1 MESIGGIQ
9 QRYDKLIEHYTQ
21 LATQYQAQIKSVSR
35 KIILSGW
42 IRLLAF
48 ILLITVPVYI
58 YDYSQI
64 ASVALFVGFAIGFAL
79 LIKRFNKF
87 KRLKA
92 EFELMRNLNL
102 SELKAQQGD
111 WSSFESGKEFID
123 PTHDY
128 SHDLDMFGS
137 GSFFQ
142 YINRTSTSEG
152 RLTLK
157 NKITSPYIASDDIIT
172 EQEAIKE
179 LSTKLVFRQH
189 FYAKGKILEE
199 TPADIQRIKAFKNY
213 EYFIKSKGRL
223 FKFMV
228 IAFPW
233 MFFISLALTFFGL
246 PSAVPTLLFLVNLAF
261 IGSHLKALNKV
272 NQQFTSL
279 TALLQKYALL
289 TDLIAHE
296 SFSSP
301 KLMQLQNS
309 LSEDNEEASAII
321 KKLSRYMSQFDQRN
335 GMIAGVL
342 LNGILLWDFK
352 YVGKIEKWLSTYD
365 KKIEQWLYAV
375 HQIDA
380 LNSMAG
386 YTYNHPDF
394 IFPEPHQNIMLKATA
409 LGHPLLD
416 RKERICN
423 DYDFE
428 DSIFSLITGAN
439 MSGKSTFL
447 RTVGLNMVLAR
458 SGMSVCATSMVF
470 RPMPM
475 ITNMRT
481 TDSLTKHESYF
492 YAELKKLQY
501 IIERLKNGNDVFIIL
516 DEILKGTNSK
526 DKTYGSMELI
536 KHLLSLNAHGMI
548 ATHDLDL
555 GVLQDRTKGKIVNR
569 CFEVENK
576 DNQLIFDYK
585 LYLGVTQNHNATF
598 LMKQMGIIQT

>member
-1 MESIGGIQ
+1 MESTGGIQ
-9 QRYDKLIEHYTQ
+9 QRYDKLIEQYTQ
-21 LATQYQAQIKSVSR
+21 LAVTFQAQIKSVSR
-35 KIILSGW
+35 KIVLSGW
-42 IRLLAF
+42 IRLVVF
-48 ILLITVPVYI
+48 LLLFVAPVYI
-58 YDYSQI
+58 YDFSQI
-64 ASVALFVGFAIGFAL
+64 ASIGLFVGFAIFFGL

-102 SELKAQQGD
+102 SEVKAQQGD
-111 WSSFESGKEFID
+111 WSSFGSGQEFID
-123 PTHDY
+123 PSHDY
-128 SHDLDMFGS
+128 SHDLDMFGP

-152 RLTLK
+152 KETLK
-157 NKITSPYIASDDIIT
+157 NKITSPYIASEDIIT
-172 EQEAIKE
+172 EQKAIKE
-179 LSTKLVFRQH
+179 LSTKLNFRQY

-213 EYFIKSKGRL
+213 EYFIKCKGRL

-228 IAFPW
+228 IALPW

-246 PSAVPTLLFLVNLAF
+246 PSAVPALLFLVNLAF
-261 IGSHLKALNKV
+261 VGAHLKALNRI
-272 NQQFTSL
+272 NQRFTSL
-279 TALLQKYALL
+279 TDLLQKYAVL

-296 SFSSP
+296 KFSSP
-301 KLMQLQNS
+301 KLLQLQNS
-309 LSEDNEEASAII
+309 LSENDEKASAII
-321 KKLSRYMSQFDQRN
+321 DKLSRYMSQFDQRN

-342 LNGILLWDFK
+342 LNGIVLWDFK

-365 KKIEQWLYAV
+365 QKIEQWLYAV

-386 YTYNHPDF
+386 YAYNHPDF
-394 IFPEPHQNIMLKATA
+394 VFPEPQQNIMLKATA

-458 SGMSVCATSMVF
+458 SGMPVCATNMIF
-470 RPMPM
+470 TPMLM

-501 IIERLKNGNDVFIIL
+501 IIERLKNGNNVFIIL

-548 ATHDLDL
+548 ATHDLEL
-555 GVLQDRTKGKIVNR
+555 GVLQDSTNGKIVNC

-576 DNQLIFDYK
+576 DNKLIFDYK
-585 LYLGVTQNHNATF
+585 LHPGVTQNHNATF
-598 LMKQMGIIQT
+598 LMKQMGIIRT

>member
-21 LATQYQAQIKSVSR
+21 LAAQYQAQIKSVSR

-42 IRLLAF
+42 IRLF
-48 ILLITVPVYI
+48 VFLLLFVVPIYI
-58 YDYSQI
+58 YDFSQI
-64 ASVALFVGFAIGFAL
+64 ASIALFISFAFSFGV

-92 EFELMRNLNL
+92 EFELMRDLNLN
-102 SELKAQQGD
+102 EVKAQQGD

-123 PTHDY
+123 PAHDY

-152 RLTLK
+152 ELTLK
-157 NKITSPYIASDDIIT
+157 NKITSPHIASEDIIT

-179 LSTKLVFRQH
+179 LSTKLDFRQH

-199 TPADIQRIKAFKNY
+199 TPADIQKIKDFKNY
-213 EYFIKSKGRL
+213 DYFLKSKGRFFKILIIVLPWL
-223 FKFMV
+223 FM
-228 IAFPW
+228 
-233 MFFISLALTFFGL
+233 ISLALTFFGL
-246 PSAVPTLLFLVNLAF
+246 SSTVPTMLFLFNLAF
-261 IGSHLKALNKV
+261 IGTHLKALNKV
-272 NQQFTSL
+272 NQRFTSL
-279 TALLQKYALL
+279 TALLQKYAVL
-289 TDLIAHE
+289 TDLVAHE
-296 SFSSP
+296 NFSST
-301 KLMQLQNS
+301 KLLQLQNS
-309 LSEDNEEASAII
+309 LSEDNEKASAII
-321 KKLSRYMSQFDQRN
+321 NKLSGYMSQFDQRN

-352 YVGKIEKWLSTYD
+352 YVGKIEKWLSTYNQ
-365 KKIEQWLYAV
+365 KIEQWLYAV

-386 YTYNHPDF
+386 YTYNHPNF
-394 IFPEPHQNIMLKATA
+394 VFPEPHQNIMLKATA
-409 LGHPLLD
+409 LGHPLLN
-416 RKERICN
+416 RKERVCN

-458 SGMSVCATSMVF
+458 SGMPVCGTSMVF
-470 RPMPM
+470 KPIPM

-548 ATHDLDL
+548 ATHDIEL
-555 GVLQDRTKGKIVNR
+555 GVLQDSTKGKIVNR

-585 LYLGVTQNHNATF
+585 LHSGVTQNHNATF
-598 LMKQMGIIQT
+598 LMKQMGIIRT

>member
-9 QRYDKLIEHYTQ
+9 QRYDKLIEQYAQ
-21 LATQYQAQIKSVSR
+21 LAAQYQAQIKSVSQ
-35 KIILSGW
+35 KIVLSGW
-42 IRLLAF
+42 IRLLVF
-48 ILLITVPVYI
+48 MLLITVPVYI
-58 YDYSQI
+58 YDFSQI
-64 ASVALFVGFAIGFAL
+64 ASIALFVGFALSFGL

-92 EFELMRNLNL
+92 ELESMRNLNL
-102 SELKAQQGD
+102 NEVKAQQGE
-111 WSSFESGKEFID
+111 WSSFESGVEFID
-123 PTHDY
+123 PAHDY
-128 SHDLDMFGS
+128 SHDLDMFGP

-152 RLTLK
+152 KLTLK
-157 NKITSPYIASDDIIT
+157 NKIISPYIASEDIIS

-179 LSTKLVFRQH
+179 LSNKLDFRQH
-189 FYAKGKILEE
+189 FYAKGKMLEE
-199 TPADIQRIKAFKNY
+199 TPADIERIKAFKNY
-213 EYFIKSKGRL
+213 EYFIKSKGPL

-228 IAFPW
+228 IALPW
-233 MFFISLALTFFGL
+233 MFVISLALTFFGFQA
-246 PSAVPTLLFLVNLAF
+246 SVPTLLFLVNLAF
-261 IGSHLKALNKV
+261 IGIHLKALNKV
-272 NQQFTSL
+272 NQRFTSL
-279 TALLQKYALL
+279 TALLQKYAVL
-289 TDLIAHE
+289 TDLVAHE
-296 SFSSP
+296 NFSSS
-301 KLMQLQNS
+301 KLLQLQNS
-309 LSEDNEEASAII
+309 LSEADERASAII
-321 KKLSRYMSQFDQRN
+321 DKLSGYMSQFDQRN
-335 GMIAGVL
+335 GLAGFL
-342 LNGILLWDFK
+342 LNGIMLWDFK

-365 KKIEQWLYAV
+365 QKIEQWLYVV

-386 YTYNHPDF
+386 YAHNHPDF
-394 IFPEPHQNIMLKATA
+394 VFPVPHQNTMLKATA

-416 RKERICN
+416 RKERVCN

-447 RTVGLNMVLAR
+447 RTVGLNMVSAR
-458 SGMSVCATSMVF
+458 SGMPVCGTSMVF

-501 IIERLKNGNDVFIIL
+501 IIERLKNGNNVFIIL

-548 ATHDLDL
+548 ATHDLEL
-555 GVLQDRTKGKIVNR
+555 GVLQESTKGKIVNR

-576 DNQLIFDYK
+576 DNKLIFDYK
-585 LYLGVTQNHNATF
+585 LHPGVTQNHNATF
-598 LMKQMGIIQT
+598 LMKQMGIIRT